1 MRTLKSIL
9 LAGAM
14 LLATPAFFSSCQ
26 EDAPQIDYTMSVTV
40 VNDFTKVVDA
50 INNGTLKN
58 EQAIAQLTA
67 AIDKMSVDQQTKLQ
81 AIKDV
86 LNSLNAT
93 VDAKLAAI
101 EAAMKAQTIALEG
114 KLALIED
121 AMKAQTLALEK
132 KCDALVAAIKALPDY
147 TEKLQAIEKA
157 ISALPDYTSKLE
169 AIEKALTSQTLELK
183 DKLAAIE
190 ATMKN
195 QSIMLND
202 RLMALE
208 NAIKALP
215 DYTDKLQAIE
225 KAISALPDYT
235 DKLAAIDKALASQTM
250 ELSDR
255 LAYIETAM
263 KTQTIKLADK
273 LDALEKAINNL
284 PDYTEQLQAIKT
296 AIDALPDYTEKLAAI
311 DKALASQTMEL
322 SDRLVYIEAAMKA
335 QTLKLDDKLGALEK
349 AINNLPNYTDQLTAI
364 KKAIDALPN
373 YNDKLAAIENAMKDQ
388 TKKLSE
394 KLAFIE
400 AAMKTQTLT
409 LSAKINTLNTILA
422 LHSIDMSL
430 KLNAIKKA
438 IENMPDYT
446 AAFNNIKNEIAKLV
460 KAVEDGNKSQ
470 EEALDYIA
478 VLLKE
483 LKENSGSDDTSVKSS
498 IVFKVREILC
508 LDPNCGIKYWV
519 DSEPKIKFIVDRNAA
534 HSKTN
539 PLKVYKNG
547 KQVKPALVKENATSN
562 LAYYM
567 FEGNI
572 GDVIKIEGEI
582 KFFFTHY
589 GTKYDLS
596 DAKGVEHLVLQ
607 YDTRDENYD
616 FSKMD
621 NLKTLELISG
631 AKDAGI
637 AWQTIAKTIQKKV
650 DGTAK
655 VYSYVDDTRS
665 EKAYIPATREYVAIP
680 LPLQGVKD
688 FKVCLNSD
696 DDAKLAADMF
706 TSKKWE
712 VNLQKTQF
720 IQQRNE
726 LGYTF

>member
-40 VNDFTKVVDA
+40 VNDFSKVVDA

-67 AIDKMSVDQQTKLQ
+67 AIDKMNADQQTKLQ

-93 VDAKLAAI
+93 VDTKLAAI
-101 EAAMKAQTIALEG
+101 EAAMKAQTITLEG

-169 AIEKALTSQTLELK
+169 AIEKALTSQTMELK

-190 ATMKN
+190 AMMKN

-202 RLMALE
+202 RLE
-208 NAIKALP
+208 
-215 DYTDKLQAIE
+215 
-225 KAISALPDYT
+225 
-235 DKLAAIDKALASQTM
+235 
-250 ELSDR
+250 
-255 LAYIETAM
+255 
-263 KTQTIKLADK
+263 
-273 LDALEKAINNL
+273 ALEKAIKSL

-296 AIDALPDYTEKLAAI
+296 AIDGLPD
-311 DKALASQTMEL
+311 
-322 SDRLVYIEAAMKA
+322 
-335 QTLKLDDKLGALEK
+335 
-349 AINNLPNYTDQLTAI
+349 
-364 KKAIDALPN
+364 
-373 YNDKLAAIENAMKDQ
+373 YNDKLAAIETAMKDQ

-483 LKENSGSDDTSVKSS
+483 LKENSGGDDTSVKSS

>member
-1 MRTLKSIL
+1 MKD
-9 LAGAM
+9 
-14 LLATPAFFSSCQ
+14 Q
-26 EDAPQIDYTMSVTV
+26 TV
-40 VNDFTKVVDA
+40 
-50 INNGTLKN
+50 
-58 EQAIAQLTA
+58 
-67 AIDKMSVDQQTKLQ
+67 KL
-81 AIKDV
+81 D
-86 LNSLNAT
+86 
-93 VDAKLAAI
+93 DKLAA
-101 EAAMKAQTIALEG
+101 
-114 KLALIED
+114 
-121 AMKAQTLALEK
+121 LEK
-132 KCDALVAAIKALPDY
+132 AIKALP
-147 TEKLQAIEKA
+147 
-157 ISALPDYTSKLE
+157 
-169 AIEKALTSQTLELK
+169 
-183 DKLAAIE
+183 
-190 ATMKN
+190 N
-195 QSIMLND
+195 
-202 RLMALE
+202 
-208 NAIKALP
+208 
-215 DYTDKLQAIE
+215 
-225 KAISALPDYT
+225 
-235 DKLAAIDKALASQTM
+235 
-250 ELSDR
+250 
-255 LAYIETAM
+255 
-263 KTQTIKLADK
+263 
-273 LDALEKAINNL
+273 
-284 PDYTEQLQAIKT
+284 YTEQLQAIKT
-296 AIDALPDYTEKLAAI
+296 AIDGLPD
-311 DKALASQTMEL
+311 
-322 SDRLVYIEAAMKA
+322 
-335 QTLKLDDKLGALEK
+335 
-349 AINNLPNYTDQLTAI
+349 
-364 KKAIDALPN
+364 
-373 YNDKLAAIENAMKDQ
+373 YNDKLAAIETAMKDQ

-498 IVFKVREILC
+498 IVFNVREILC
-508 LDPNCGIKYWV
+508 LDPNSKLNYLV
-519 DSEPKIKFIVDRNAA
+519 KHEPQIKFIVDKNAA

-547 KQVKPALVKENATSN
+547 TQVKLALVKENST

-567 FEGNI
+567 FEGKI
-572 GDVIKIEGEI
+572 DDLIKIEGEI

-607 YDTRDENYD
+607 YDTRDEKYD

-665 EKAYIPATREYVAIP
+665 KSGYIPATRKYVAIP
-680 LPLQGVKD
+680 LPLQDVKD

-696 DDAKLAADMF
+696 NDAKLAADMF